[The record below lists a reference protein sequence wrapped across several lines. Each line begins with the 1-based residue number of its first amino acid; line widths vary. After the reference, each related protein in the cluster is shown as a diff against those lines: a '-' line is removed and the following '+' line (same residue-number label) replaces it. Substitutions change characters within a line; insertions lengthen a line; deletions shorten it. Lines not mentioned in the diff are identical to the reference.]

1 MDRKKAPRK
10 LKQCFDKI
18 FEDYC
23 QSIKGGTAIT
33 MFAPDNEISRL
44 VLKEFGNYLEQRA
57 NFENWEYKPENFQVV
72 YSNQIS
78 DLNNEVRLY
87 NPNEKNVG
95 YEMLPGSEVLLRLP
109 QERADRIRDTLDW
122 IRFNNVS

>member
-1 MDRKKAPRK
+1 MVRKKAPRK